1 MRSPDKTQPHPGNNA
16 RPHTENGARS
26 LIYQLKGVEVM
37 SKTPAGLPD
46 QLKSGVE
53 SLSGVSLDDVRVHYN
68 SAEPAQTNTLASTQG
83 ADTHTS
89 PSQEEHVPHEA
100 WHVVTAHSPDKA

>member
-1 MRSPDKTQPHPGNNA
+1 
-16 RPHTENGARS
+16 
-26 LIYQLKGVEVM
+26 M

-68 SAEPAQTNTLASTQG
+68 SAKPAQLNTSASARGT
-83 ADTHTS
+83 DTHTP
-89 PSQEEHVPHEA
+89 PSQQEHVHHEA
-100 WHVVTAHSPDKA
+100 WHVVTTRSPDKA

>member
-1 MRSPDKTQPHPGNNA
+1 
-16 RPHTENGARS
+16 
-26 LIYQLKGVEVM
+26 M

-68 SAEPAQTNTLASTQG
+68 SAEPAQLNTLASAQG
-83 ADTHTS
+83 TDTYTP
-89 PSQEEHVPHEA
+89 PSQQEHAPHEA
-100 WHVVTAHSPDKA
+100 WHVVTTRSPDKA

>member
-1 MRSPDKTQPHPGNNA
+1 
-16 RPHTENGARS
+16 
-26 LIYQLKGVEVM
+26 M

-68 SAEPAQTNTLASTQG
+68 SAKPAQLNTSASAQSAG
-83 ADTHTS
+83 THTP
-89 PSQEEHVPHEA
+89 PSQQEHVHHEA
-100 WHVVTAHSPDKA
+100 WHVVTTRSPDKA